1 MTTIDLPEFKFTEG
15 DRVRKVGGTYQAE
28 GIIVGIA
35 ITTTGDVRYV
45 FEFEQF
51 PGMLHIFNEG
61 QLQHRLVLDG
71 TFPSHG

>member
-1 MTTIDLPEFKFTEG
+1 MTTIDLPEFKFREG
-15 DRVRKVGGTYQAE
+15 DLVTKVGGTYQAD

-35 ITTTGDVRYV
+35 VTTKGDVRYV

-61 QLQHRLVLDG
+61 QLDFRVPYEAI
-71 TFPSHG
+71 TPTHG

>member
-1 MTTIDLPEFKFTEG
+1 MTTIDLPKFKFHEG
-15 DRVRKVGGTYQAE
+15 DLVRKVGGTYQAD

-35 ITTTGDVRYV
+35 VTTRGELRYV

-61 QLQHRLVLDG
+61 QLELRAPYE
-71 TFPSHG
+71 TISPSHG

>member
-1 MTTIDLPEFKFTEG
+1 MTSIDISQFKFQAG
-15 DRVRKVGGTYQAE
+15 DLVKKVGGTYEAE

-35 ITTTGDVRYV
+35 ITTKGDVRYV

-61 QLQHRLVLDG
+61 QLEHR
-71 TFPSHG
+71 

>member
-1 MTTIDLPEFKFTEG
+1 MTTIDIPELKFHNG

-35 ITTTGDVRYV
+35 VTTNGDVRYV
-45 FEFEQF
+45 FEFEQY

-61 QLQHRLVLDG
+61 QLEH
-71 TFPSHG
+71 T

>member
-1 MTTIDLPEFKFTEG
+1 MTTIDIPDFKFHVG

-35 ITTTGDVRYV
+35 VTTTGDVRYV
-45 FEFEQF
+45 FEFEQY

-61 QLQHRLVLDG
+61 QLQHAAVE
-71 TFPSHG
+71 TFTI